1 MTGPALSGIRATAH
15 TVSAAIAASLTAIG
29 LAAAADQRPF
39 EASQGSILW
48 QRELTSPGED
58 WINELTPLR
67 DGRFLA
73 SGYLDRVDGE
83 EASDWRALAATF
95 DADGNVAWQREHGAG
110 GGIDAYWNGLE
121 TADGRLALTGFTTRI
136 GAGGIDAC
144 FALLTREGW
153 IVKENAYG
161 GPKYDRATDLAP
173 AVDGGFVLAGM
184 TESFGAGKRDILL
197 LKVDGNGIEQWR
209 RIYGEPGN
217 DAALYIESTA
227 DDGFV
232 VAGGTEGANE
242 DSQILVMKI
251 DSDGREKWRRT
262 VGEPDKDDVNHGLAL
277 LPDGRIVVTGYSKSW
292 DARDNDVLL
301 ALLSPAGEIER
312 IDMIGGADDDR
323 PITSKV
329 DSQGHVW
336 IAGYT
341 KSAGAGG
348 WDVLVVSYAP
358 KSGFRNVFVT
368 FGGADDDNGT
378 ALQPLPDGTLLVAGY
393 SKNLSTP
400 SPDAFVMRVST
411 LKDQKLPAAIR
422 KRKVFP

>member
-1 MTGPALSGIRATAH
+1 MTGPALSGVRATVAAAF
-15 TVSAAIAASLTAIG
+15 SGIAAAITAVAV
-29 LAAAADQRPF
+29 AAAGDVPLF

-48 QRELTSPGED
+48 QREFTSPGED

-73 SGYLDRVDGE
+73 SGYLGRIDGE
-83 EASDWRALAATF
+83 EASDWRALAVTF
-95 DADGNVAWQREHGAG
+95 DADGNIAWQREHGAG
-110 GGIDAYWNGLE
+110 GGIDAYWNGVE
-121 TADGRLALTGFTTRI
+121 AADGRFALTGFTTRI

-144 FALLTREGW
+144 FAILTREGW

-173 AVDGGFVLAGM
+173 AADGGFVLAGM

-217 DAALYIESTA
+217 DAALYIESTT
-227 DDGFV
+227 DNGFV
-232 VAGGTEGANE
+232 IAGGTEGANE

-251 DSDGREKWRRT
+251 DSEGRETWRRT

-292 DARDNDVLL
+292 DARDNDVLV

-323 PITSKV
+323 PITPKV
-329 DSQGHVW
+329 DSNGHVW
-336 IAGYT
+336 IVGYT

-358 KSGFRNVFVT
+358 KSGFRNVFAT

-378 ALQPLPDGTLLVAGY
+378 ALQPLSDRSLLVAGY

-400 SPDAFVMRVST
+400 SADAFVMRVST
-411 LKDQKLPAAIR
+411 LRDQKLPTAIR

>member
-1 MTGPALSGIRATAH
+1 MAAAFSGIAAT
-15 TVSAAIAASLTAIG
+15 ITAVAV
-29 LAAAADQRPF
+29 AAAGDVPLF

-48 QRELTSPGED
+48 QREFTSPGED

-73 SGYLDRVDGE
+73 SGYLGRIDGE
-83 EASDWRALAATF
+83 EASDWRALAVTF
-95 DADGNVAWQREHGAG
+95 DADGNIAWQREHGAG
-110 GGIDAYWNGLE
+110 GGIDAYWNGVE
-121 TADGRLALTGFTTRI
+121 AADGRFALTGFTTRI

-144 FALLTREGW
+144 FAILTREGW

-173 AVDGGFVLAGM
+173 AADGGFVLAGM

-217 DAALYIESTA
+217 DAALYIESTT
-227 DDGFV
+227 DNGFV
-232 VAGGTEGANE
+232 IAGGTEGANE

-251 DSDGREKWRRT
+251 DSEGRETWRRT

-292 DARDNDVLL
+292 DARDNDVLV

-323 PITSKV
+323 PITPKV
-329 DSQGHVW
+329 DSNGHVW
-336 IAGYT
+336 IVGYT

-358 KSGFRNVFVT
+358 KSGFRNVFAT

-378 ALQPLPDGTLLVAGY
+378 ALQPLSDRSLLVAGY

-400 SPDAFVMRVST
+400 SADAFVMRVST
-411 LKDQKLPAAIR
+411 LRDQKLPTAIR

>member
-1 MTGPALSGIRATAH
+1 MTGQALPAVRATLDAVL
-15 TVSAAIAASLTAIG
+15 TGIAAVFAAVAV
-29 LAAAADQRPF
+29 AAAGDVRLLDAG
-39 EASQGSILW
+39 QGRILW
-48 QRELTSPGED
+48 QREFTSSGED

-73 SGYLDRVDGE
+73 SGYLGRVDGE
-83 EASDWRALAATF
+83 EASDWRALAVAF
-95 DADGNVAWQREHGAG
+95 DAAGNIAWQREHGAG
-110 GGIDAYWNGLE
+110 GGIDAYWNGVE
-121 TADGRLALTGFTTRI
+121 TADGRFALTGFTTRI

-144 FALLTREGW
+144 FAILTRDGW

-161 GPKYDRATDLAP
+161 GPKYDRATDLA
-173 AVDGGFVLAGM
+173 AAADGGFVLAGM

-197 LKVDGNGIEQWR
+197 FKVDGNGIEQWR
-209 RIYGEPGN
+209 RIYGEAGN

-227 DDGFV
+227 GDGFV
-232 VAGGTEGANE
+232 IAGGTEGAND
-242 DSQILVMKI
+242 DSQVLVMKI
-251 DSDGREKWRRT
+251 DSDGRERWRRT

-277 LPDGRIVVTGYSKSW
+277 LADGRIVVTGYSKSW
-292 DARDNDVLL
+292 DARGHDVLV

-329 DSQGHVW
+329 DSHGNLW
-336 IAGYT
+336 IVGYT

-348 WDVLVVSYAP
+348 WDILVLSYEP
-358 KSGFRNVFVT
+358 KRGFRDMFAT

-378 ALQPLPDGTLLVAGY
+378 AIQPLPDGSLLVAGY

-400 SPDAFVMRVST
+400 SPDAFVMRVSPLT
-411 LKDQKLPAAIR
+411 DQKLPKTIR
-422 KRKVFP
+422 KRRVFP

>member
-1 MTGPALSGIRATAH
+1 
-15 TVSAAIAASLTAIG
+15 
-29 LAAAADQRPF
+29 
-39 EASQGSILW
+39 
-48 QRELTSPGED
+48 
-58 WINELTPLR
+58 
-67 DGRFLA
+67 
-73 SGYLDRVDGE
+73 
-83 EASDWRALAATF
+83 
-95 DADGNVAWQREHGAG
+95 
-110 GGIDAYWNGLE
+110 
-121 TADGRLALTGFTTRI
+121 
-136 GAGGIDAC
+136 
-144 FALLTREGW
+144 
-153 IVKENAYG
+153 
-161 GPKYDRATDLAP
+161 
-173 AVDGGFVLAGM
+173 M

>member
-1 MTGPALSGIRATAH
+1 MTRPALSGMRATVGAFF
-15 TVSAAIAASLTAIG
+15 SGIAAAITAV
-29 LAAAADQRPF
+29 AAAGEVRPF

-48 QRELTSPGED
+48 QREFTSPGED

-73 SGYLDRVDGE
+73 SGYLDRIDGE
-83 EASDWRALAATF
+83 EASDWRALAVTF
-95 DADGNVAWQREHGAG
+95 DADGNIAWQREHGAG
-110 GGIDAYWNGLE
+110 GGIDAYWNGVE
-121 TADGRLALTGFTTRI
+121 AADGRFALTGFTTRI

-144 FALLTREGW
+144 FSLLTREGW

-161 GPKYDRATDLAP
+161 GAKYDRTTDLAP
-173 AVDGGFVLAGM
+173 AADGGFVLAGM

-197 LKVDGNGIEQWR
+197 LKVNSSGIEQWR

-217 DAALYIESTA
+217 DAALYIESTT
-227 DDGFV
+227 DNSFV
-232 VAGGTEGANE
+232 IAGGTEGADE

-251 DSDGREKWRRT
+251 DSEGRETWRRT
-262 VGEPDKDDVNHGLAL
+262 IGERDKDDVNHGLAL

-292 DARDNDVLL
+292 DARDNDVLV

-323 PITSKV
+323 PITPKV
-329 DSQGHVW
+329 DSNGHVW
-336 IAGYT
+336 IVGYT

-348 WDVLVVSYAP
+348 WDVLIVSYAP
-358 KSGFRNVFVT
+358 KSGFRNVFAT

-378 ALQPLPDGTLLVAGY
+378 ALQPLADGSVLVAGY

-411 LKDQKLPAAIR
+411 LKDQKLPTAIR

>member
-1 MTGPALSGIRATAH
+1 MTGPALSGVRATVAAAF
-15 TVSAAIAASLTAIG
+15 SGIAAAITAVAV
-29 LAAAADQRPF
+29 AAAGDVPLF

-48 QRELTSPGED
+48 QREFTSPGED

-73 SGYLDRVDGE
+73 SGYLGRIDGE
-83 EASDWRALAATF
+83 EASDWRALAVTF
-95 DADGNVAWQREHGAG
+95 DADGNIAWQREHGAG
-110 GGIDAYWNGLE
+110 GGIDAYWNGVE
-121 TADGRLALTGFTTRI
+121 AADGRFALTGFTTRI

-144 FALLTREGW
+144 FAILTREGW

-173 AVDGGFVLAGM
+173 AADGGFVLAGM

-217 DAALYIESTA
+217 DAALYIESTT
-227 DDGFV
+227 DNGFV
-232 VAGGTEGANE
+232 IAGGTEGANE

-251 DSDGREKWRRT
+251 DSEGRETWRRT

-292 DARDNDVLL
+292 DARDNDVLV

-323 PITSKV
+323 PITPKV
-329 DSQGHVW
+329 DSKGQVW
-336 IAGYT
+336 IVGYT

-358 KSGFRNVFVT
+358 KSGFRNVFAT

-378 ALQPLPDGTLLVAGY
+378 ALQPLSDRSLLVAGY

-400 SPDAFVMRVST
+400 SADAFVMRVST
-411 LKDQKLPAAIR
+411 LRDQKLPTAIR